1 MKAAA
6 AAEEAGW
13 GSVHTILFIAF
24 SIGTTVEAYVYS
36 LAYIATSWVSMPK
49 VLLALLAV
57 WPPLWLLIGG
67 AVAGPLADS
76 IGRKMTLYITLAIYA
91 MGAAGL
97 VFSYTYISILV
108 FVGLLLFASGGE
120 YNTIMAATHELF
132 PRRYRGRAL
141 FLELNFTN
149 IGGSIAAILAIL
161 AISSVAAQREL
172 LGITL
177 FISIMVMY
185 LIRLRLPES
194 VMWLEAKGRAGRAEE
209 ELKRYYGT
217 NSAQDSV
224 VKPARLPPL
233 WFRILIGG
241 IIGWAYTAGFSL
253 IVLTLGP
260 YFFPSLTDWLIFIF
274 GIVAF
279 LAGFIGLVA
288 DRFNRK
294 PMLLFSALAV
304 VVFGYLFIPTL
315 NYWLKDTLLFWLLF
329 VGVSIF
335 INIYFLAE
343 DTLKSEI
350 WPTSRRGLY
359 TAIVRVISLGGSIPV
374 LFLAVNLPVLSYMWL
389 GIGIFAAGLCAAV
402 AWYIWGIETSR
413 GQSVRIW
420 DQ

>member
-1 MKAAA
+1 
-6 AAEEAGW
+6 
-13 GSVHTILFIAF
+13 
-24 SIGTTVEAYVYS
+24 
-36 LAYIATSWVSMPK
+36 
-49 VLLALLAV
+49 
-57 WPPLWLLIGG
+57 
-67 AVAGPLADS
+67 
-76 IGRKMTLYITLAIYA
+76 
-91 MGAAGL
+91 
-97 VFSYTYISILV
+97 
-108 FVGLLLFASGGE
+108 
-120 YNTIMAATHELF
+120 
-132 PRRYRGRAL
+132 
-141 FLELNFTN
+141 
-149 IGGSIAAILAIL
+149 
-161 AISSVAAQREL
+161 
-172 LGITL
+172 
-177 FISIMVMY
+177 MVMY

-413 GQSVRIW
+413 GRSVRIW